1 MAQSIF
7 EKEYIISPDY
17 CDAAAAMSPL
27 AAFTIFQAMAA
38 EHAEQIGV
46 GGMAMAKRGEFWL
59 TVHTR
64 IDFFSRARLM
74 DTVTAATW
82 PEQCANEAY
91 RCFRSYSLKRGEK
104 LIALGRTQWAIL
116 GSGGNL
122 MHFGDSGFPKDF
134 EYSPM
139 QGITDA
145 PERFADDFGDE
156 DFAFEYTVRS
166 TDIDFGQHMN
176 NVCYAR
182 LALNCLSAKEIASGK
197 IKSAE
202 IHFSAPSLE
211 GERLRTYKKAD
222 GDAVYICIKKPDG
235 KTSALGKIVM

>member
-1 MAQSIF
+1 MAQSVF

-91 RCFRSYSLKRGEK
+91 RCFRSYSLKQGER

-116 GSGGNL
+116 GNGGRL
-122 MHFGDSGFPKDF
+122 MHFCDTGFPKDF

-145 PERFADDFGDE
+145 PARFADDFGE
-156 DFAFEYTVRS
+156 DDLAFEYTVRS

-182 LALNCLSAKEIASGK
+182 LS
-197 IKSAE
+197 
-202 IHFSAPSLE
+202 
-211 GERLRTYKKAD
+211 
-222 GDAVYICIKKPDG
+222 
-235 KTSALGKIVM
+235 

>member
-1 MAQSIF
+1 MAQSVF

-82 PEQCANEAY
+82 PEQCADVRNIIIFIHTLI
-91 RCFRSYSLKRGEK
+91 FRKCKTFRHVQS
-104 LIALGRTQWAIL
+104 
-116 GSGGNL
+116 
-122 MHFGDSGFPKDF
+122 FKDTI
-134 EYSPM
+134 
-139 QGITDA
+139 G
-145 PERFADDFGDE
+145 
-156 DFAFEYTVRS
+156 
-166 TDIDFGQHMN
+166 
-176 NVCYAR
+176 
-182 LALNCLSAKEIASGK
+182 
-197 IKSAE
+197 
-202 IHFSAPSLE
+202 
-211 GERLRTYKKAD
+211 
-222 GDAVYICIKKPDG
+222 
-235 KTSALGKIVM
+235 

>member
-1 MAQSIF
+1 MAQSVF

-91 RCFRSYSLKRGEK
+91 RCFRSYSLKQGEK
-104 LIALGRTQWAIL
+104 LIPRQDAM
-116 GSGGNL
+116 GNTR
-122 MHFGDSGFPKDF
+122 
-134 EYSPM
+134 EWR
-139 QGITDA
+139 QTDA
-145 PERFADDFGDE
+145 LLRFG
-156 DFAFEYTVRS
+156 
-166 TDIDFGQHMN
+166 
-176 NVCYAR
+176 
-182 LALNCLSAKEIASGK
+182 LS
-197 IKSAE
+197 
-202 IHFSAPSLE
+202 E
-211 GERLRTYKKAD
+211 GF
-222 GDAVYICIKKPDG
+222 
-235 KTSALGKIVM
+235 

>member
-1 MAQSIF
+1 MAQSVF

-82 PEQCANEAY
+82 P
-91 RCFRSYSLKRGEK
+91 
-104 LIALGRTQWAIL
+104 
-116 GSGGNL
+116 
-122 MHFGDSGFPKDF
+122 
-134 EYSPM
+134 
-139 QGITDA
+139 
-145 PERFADDFGDE
+145 
-156 DFAFEYTVRS
+156 
-166 TDIDFGQHMN
+166 
-176 NVCYAR
+176 
-182 LALNCLSAKEIASGK
+182 
-197 IKSAE
+197 
-202 IHFSAPSLE
+202 
-211 GERLRTYKKAD
+211 
-222 GDAVYICIKKPDG
+222 
-235 KTSALGKIVM
+235 

>member
-1 MAQSIF
+1 MAQSVF

-91 RCFRSYSLKRGEK
+91 RCFRSYSLKQGEK

-116 GSGGNL
+116 GNGG
-122 MHFGDSGFPKDF
+122 
-134 EYSPM
+134 
-139 QGITDA
+139 
-145 PERFADDFGDE
+145 
-156 DFAFEYTVRS
+156 
-166 TDIDFGQHMN
+166 
-176 NVCYAR
+176 
-182 LALNCLSAKEIASGK
+182 
-197 IKSAE
+197 
-202 IHFSAPSLE
+202 
-211 GERLRTYKKAD
+211 
-222 GDAVYICIKKPDG
+222 
-235 KTSALGKIVM
+235 